1 VKKFVAALAASV
13 AVLGMGAATASADN
27 ITWGVNDDAG
37 KYENGVGPFWTT
49 LLGVGMTSD
58 TITLRWD
65 ETSATGFDGSEAN
78 FVGRSL
84 AAAKA
89 AGVEVTLDVYP
100 RHSAALSNPAN
111 AAKFATWVSSLAK
124 SYPYVKEFVVMN
136 ECNTSLFANPQ
147 YARGKNVSAP
157 ACGAFLAAA
166 YDGLKA
172 VDSSIF
178 VWGLGLSPRG
188 NPVPKNGRDTRATD
202 PIDWLAF
209 LGSWY
214 RQSGRTA
221 PLMDGLDVHP
231 YPIPQNLP
239 FEAGYHDP
247 TAFSV
252 TNLPRVY
259 QAFYSAFQGTGQKTV
274 GPGRLP
280 VSLNEVGIQTVP
292 TGAVA
297 ADYTGTENASGQG
310 VKGTTGGEAYQAAW
324 YRKLVDFSLCDAD
337 IAKVNIFK
345 LVDESAL
352 EGWQSGLFFQGYV
365 PKASAATFKSE
376 VAKTAGKC
384 PAGSASYFAPGGRST
399 ATPGQ
404 QSAKPNKTGK
414 PTKATKPDKTAKPAK
429 GTTPTEPA
437 KPAKGATP
445 TEPAKPAKAT
455 EPTGPAKPGEQPT
468 KPGKH
473 K

>member
-166 YDGLKA
+166 YDSLKA

-178 VWGLGLSPRG
+178 IWGLRPLAAWQPGAEERTRHPRNRSHRLAG
-188 NPVPKNGRDTRATD
+188 VPRQLVPPERSHGAADGRSRRPSVSD
-202 PIDWLAF
+202 PSEPAL
-209 LGSWY
+209 
-214 RQSGRTA
+214 R
-221 PLMDGLDVHP
+221 
-231 YPIPQNLP
+231 
-239 FEAGYHDP
+239 
-247 TAFSV
+247 
-252 TNLPRVY
+252 
-259 QAFYSAFQGTGQKTV
+259 
-274 GPGRLP
+274 GRLP
-280 VSLNEVGIQTVP
+280 RP
-292 TGAVA
+292 
-297 ADYTGTENASGQG
+297 DG
-310 VKGTTGGEAYQAAW
+310 V
-324 YRKLVDFSLCDAD
+324 
-337 IAKVNIFK
+337 
-345 LVDESAL
+345 
-352 EGWQSGLFFQGYV
+352 
-365 PKASAATFKSE
+365 
-376 VAKTAGKC
+376 
-384 PAGSASYFAPGGRST
+384 
-399 ATPGQ
+399 
-404 QSAKPNKTGK
+404 
-414 PTKATKPDKTAKPAK
+414 
-429 GTTPTEPA
+429 
-437 KPAKGATP
+437 
-445 TEPAKPAKAT
+445 
-455 EPTGPAKPGEQPT
+455 
-468 KPGKH
+468 
-473 K
+473 